1 MCPRAVQRSVAPT
14 AAMCHEGRATED
26 DRDAPSYPNPLR
38 HPGQK
43 KIVPGG
49 ERSKFKSRTV
59 IDSDSD

>member
-1 MCPRAVQRSVAPT
+1 MDARS
-14 AAMCHEGRATED
+14 HEGRATED
-26 DRDAPSYPNPLR
+26 DCDAPLYPNTLR

-49 ERSKFKSRTV
+49 ERSKLKSRTA

>member
-14 AAMCHEGRATED
+14 AAISNGGQATED
-26 DRDAPSYPNPLR
+26 DCDAPLYPNTLR
-38 HPGQK
+38 HPDQK

-49 ERSKFKSRTV
+49 GRSKFKSRTA